1 MRSASELLDW
11 PTAGSTAASKQTQ
24 ARASFSLS
32 LLHDIGAQLVVVRPQ
47 TLGGVIQEL
56 VRIVPCAREALENAT
71 PQHVPG
77 AVAFPNLIEQSL
89 PNLFHHV
96 PLRTEFRLRQD
107 GPVRR
112 YDPRL
117 LIREP
122 QEDIHRIHAAAD
134 PRSGQVVERGI
145 AQRRSHV
152 AHRK

>member
-24 ARASFSLS
+24 ARASFTLSLLPLLS
-32 LLHDIGAQLVVVRPQ
+32 LLHHIGGQLVVVRPQ

-56 VRIVPCAREALENAT
+56 VRIVPRAREAIQNAT

-96 PLRTEFRLRQD
+96 PLRLEFRLRQD
-107 GPVRR
+107 G
-112 YDPRL
+112 
-117 LIREP
+117 
-122 QEDIHRIHAAAD
+122 
-134 PRSGQVVERGI
+134 
-145 AQRRSHV
+145 
-152 AHRK
+152 